1 MGLISLQS
9 GHNIFIY
16 LTSHHFMIV
25 LIIVCDCGLEI
36 TSETVLSSLCVS
48 LTPPSSDTELLSSEE
63 ESTIKIIQ

>member
-25 LIIVCDCGLEI
+25 LIIVCDLEI

-48 LTPPSSDTELLSSEE
+48 LTPASSDTELLSSEE
-63 ESTIKIIQ
+63 ESTIKIMQ